1 MRYIIKYKEI
11 KYNIISQKLG
21 NIDGLIEDF
30 FQAPDLLPLMV
41 QVLRLIAAVAAVAAV
56 AAYNAAVAA
65 YIAAVAACRR

>member
-41 QVLRLIAAVAAVAAV
+41 QVLRL
-56 AAYNAAVAA
+56 
-65 YIAAVAACRR
+65 VAACCCCCGLYCGCCGLYCGCCGL